1 MTKAHVTISSFSRS
15 LGCSLAFFYSLGG
28 IYGTV
33 ALLTEARVR
42 FDSYR
47 QLRQIWRGARKCRAH
62 RQSDRVV
69 QVGQAGASTEFARAC
84 QGRLLNEVPP
94 SGVGDDEYKY
104 RLDPQKGFVLEYF
117 IGPNYQKIGTKY
129 ASAEWYSDQ

>member
-1 MTKAHVTISSFSRS
+1 MTKGARNNLLILAVIGLL
-15 LGCSLAFFYSLGG
+15 LGIFYSLGG

-33 ALLTEARVR
+33 ALLTGKSPIR
-42 FDSYR
+42 
-47 QLRQIWRGARKCRAH
+47 LIPPT
-62 RQSDRVV
+62 
-69 QVGQAGASTEFARAC
+69 STNLARARANA
-84 QGRLLNEVPP
+84 GHIVKAIELYRLDKQEYPRSLHELVKADFLNEVPP

-117 IGPNYQKIGTKY
+117 IGPNYQKDWYEG